1 MRIILIVMTLAIS
14 YSHSLVASDLATAAI
29 AGKENFKRCIACHL
43 ADGAG
48 IPGAFPKLRGR
59 LAQIVQHKGGRDYL
73 TMVVANGLTGAITV
87 QGQPYMGVM
96 PAQSYGLD
104 NKQLAALLNQAIVAT
119 AGTLDVSEI
128 RPFSETEISKIKASY
143 KNSSMQHSRSLRPSN
158 LE

>member
-1 MRIILIVMTLAIS
+1 MRITLIIMTLAIN
-14 YSHSLVASDLATAAI
+14 YSHSVMASDLAAAAI
-29 AGKENFKRCIACHL
+29 AGKESFKRCIACHL

-59 LAQIVQHKGGRDYL
+59 LAQIVQMKGGRDYL
-73 TMVVANGLTGAITV
+73 TMVVTNGLTGTIIV
-87 QGQPYMGVM
+87 QGKPFMGVM

-119 AGTLDVSEI
+119 AGTQDVSKI
-128 RPFSETEISKIKASY
+128 APFSETEISKIKASY
-143 KNSSMQHSRSLRPSN
+143 KTSSMQHSRSLRPNN